1 MDTGTET
8 DPTPTSSPLPPVA
21 PATPLTHDPVALTD
35 VRRQEPPPGLAEL
48 GEASK
53 STLSAVE
60 LEATL
65 AASEQA
71 TTTPPVDPA
80 TAADAAEAHK
90 AAADTPKPAPAKEEP
105 EPWKHQ
111 TIDFHGEKLEVRK
124 VTQKSLAAFS
134 IATSKHVPDKTRNDM
149 TGLFL
154 LRHTSEDTFIKVFSR
169 LMDED
174 DDGYTLN
181 TIGELMNDIV
191 GISGL

>member
-1 MDTGTET
+1 M
-8 DPTPTSSPLPPVA
+8 P
-21 PATPLTHDPVALTD
+21 LTD
-35 VRRQEPPPGLAEL
+35 VRLLGPPPGLAEL

-65 AASEQA
+65 AASEEA
-71 TTTPPVDPA
+71 TTTAPPVAPA
-80 TAADAAEAHK
+80 TAADAAEADK
-90 AAADTPKPAPAKEEP
+90 AAADTPKPEPAKDEP

-174 DDGYTLN
+174 DEGYSLN
-181 TIGELMNDIV
+181 TIGELMNEIV